1 MNMKAKESLIE
12 MLIDKQVLKFGSF
25 KLNSGRI
32 SPYFFNLGAI
42 DDGMSFYDLGLAM
55 LVKFMM
61 RSLFVMCCLGQL
73 TRGYQSQY
81 LQRLA

>member
-42 DDGMSFYDLGLAM
+42 DGDIF
-55 LVKFMM
+55 
-61 RSLFVMCCLGQL
+61 
-73 TRGYQSQY
+73 TI
-81 LQRLA
+81 

>member
-32 SPYFFNLGAI
+32 SPYFFNLGVIGAP
-42 DDGMSFYDLGLAM
+42 
-55 LVKFMM
+55 
-61 RSLFVMCCLGQL
+61 
-73 TRGYQSQY
+73 RGSKRVSPGIEKRVYMGRKAPVESKHVV
-81 LQRLA
+81 